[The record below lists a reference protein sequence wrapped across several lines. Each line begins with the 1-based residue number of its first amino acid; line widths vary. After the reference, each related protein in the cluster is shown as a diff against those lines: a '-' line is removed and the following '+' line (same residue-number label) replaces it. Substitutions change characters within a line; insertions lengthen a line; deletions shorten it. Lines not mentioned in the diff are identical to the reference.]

1 MENLI
6 EKNQVEQLVTEGF
19 QEELYQD
26 TNHEEV
32 AFDDD
37 CIEEIIFN
45 QNDEMMSDILSIS
58 ESQTENM
65 ESNHRDFNLYR
76 VSQKTTR
83 SSSENRTYGALS
95 LVYAKTGNRLTLS
108 KEITLKLGHPTEVQL
123 IYNDTEI
130 IIGTN
135 LISESPRHKVSYQQG
150 RGMIYSKALV
160 KELIDYYQIDFTH
173 RTSCS
178 LGSLSFG
185 QDSHQ
190 NDNQPYAII
199 TNIKL

>member
-6 EKNQVEQLVTEGF
+6 KKNQMEQTVADKF
-19 QEELYQD
+19 KEELHED
-26 TNHEEV
+26 INHEEV
-32 AFDDD
+32 GCVDEY
-37 CIEEIIFN
+37 IGEIKVN
-45 QNDEMMSDILSIS
+45 QNDETMSELSSTS
-58 ESQTENM
+58 EEQTGVM
-65 ESNHRDFNLYR
+65 ESKHRDFNLYR

-83 SSSENRTYGALS
+83 SSSETRTYGALS

-199 TNIKL
+199 TNIKF